1 MVTIKIG
8 GNEMRF
14 PGVSSVDENWINQ
27 EINGL
32 KRDGKPVC
40 VRVTLHEGDV
50 NIILTTANCVGNGP
64 GGVRTLTKSEEDAF
78 DLWEK
83 LGLKN
88 GEVSGGKVVAFFKQ
102 VRKLVE

>member
-8 GNEMRF
+8 GIEMRF

-27 EINGL
+27 EVNGL
-32 KRDGKPVC
+32 RRDGKPVC

-50 NIILTTANCVGNGP
+50 NIILTTANCVGNGL
-64 GGVRTLTKSEEDAF
+64 GGVRTLTKNEEDAF

-83 LGLKN
+83 LGLNN
-88 GEVSGGKVVAFFKQ
+88 GEITGGKVVAFFKQ